1 MTGNA
6 CAAPAEVRT
15 GRRSPRHDGW
25 PQHDREDASVNVA
38 SVMTDHPAW
47 RPTHAGGA
55 YRAVRCGPAVWALT
69 STPSN
74 SGCYYTTAQLLAG
87 AGDPPVADV
96 ADPTSLTCPTV
107 VATPLRES
115 GTVARWRNPDVWD
128 ALATSIVRQVI
139 RAGQARKLYR
149 KLCQAHG
156 EQITTPHGETWLFP
170 LPEVV
175 LGLPEAEF
183 ARLGM
188 AFKRRPLRTAA
199 EAYLELGQKWA
210 ELDSTA
216 LIGEVQIVPRIGPWT
231 AGASVADLT
240 NDYALY
246 PFADLA
252 VRTWAK
258 RMAPGRTWPETEHE
272 FAAVWQRLAGD
283 QLSTMTLLTLAWG
296 IRHARNTGAVAF

>member
-1 MTGNA
+1 MVGHSMI
-6 CAAPAEVRT
+6 ERT
-15 GRRSPRHDGW
+15 P
-25 PQHDREDASVNVA
+25 VIVA

-47 RPTHAGGA
+47 RPTRVGGA
-55 YRAVRCGPAVWALT
+55 YRAVRCGPAVWVLT
-69 STPSN
+69 STPGN
-74 SGCYYTTAQLLAG
+74 SGGYDTTAHLVAG

-96 ADPTSLTCPTV
+96 VDPATLTCPTA
-107 VATPLRES
+107 VAAPLREF

-149 KLCQAHG
+149 ALCQAHG
-156 EQITTPHGETWLFP
+156 EQVTTPHGETWLFP
-170 LPEVV
+170 IPDVV
-175 LGLPEAEF
+175 LSLPDAEF

-188 AFKRRPLRTAA
+188 AFKRRPLWTAA
-199 EAYLELGQKWA
+199 EACLEFGQKWA
-210 ELDSTA
+210 ELDPTA
-216 LIGEVQIVPRIGPWT
+216 LVGEVQTVPRIGPWT

-258 RMAPGRTWPETEHE
+258 RMAPGRAWPETGPE
-272 FAAVWQRLAGD
+272 FAAVWQRLAGE
-283 QLSTMTLLTLAWG
+283 QLSTVTLLTLAWG
-296 IRHARNTGAVAF
+296 VRHARNTGEVAL